1 VRSISGLVTWPAHED
16 RHIIAIRSPNMATAV
31 YSINKIGCAHLLK
44 HVVTNDGGGYYL
56 IFKDDSW
63 LKQQWRE
70 HFPQAEI
77 QAN

>member
-1 VRSISGLVTWPAHED
+1 
-16 RHIIAIRSPNMATAV
+16 MATAV